1 MFYTVAGTLIMFLE
15 AGNGRTIP
23 PLRCHHLNDFNVEI
37 SGDDSHLNFSLI
49 SEAKSKDSVHK
60 SQLSKIRESLGG
72 ESNRRQSAY

>member
-15 AGNGRTIP
+15 AGTGRTIP
-23 PLRCHHLNDFNVEI
+23 TLRHHLNDFNVEI